1 METNW
6 SAHGSKS
13 VDEALRI
20 LRTPE
25 ELHDELERYR
35 DVFGETHFDIS
46 NLLQLYDV
54 QAKLLIAE
62 HLGNAPE
69 QLVHELAVASG
80 KITFGIVKSV

>member
-25 ELHDELERYR
+25 ELKDELDKYQ
-35 DVFGETHFDIS
+35 DVFGETRFNIS

-69 QLVHELAVASG
+69 QLAHELAIASG